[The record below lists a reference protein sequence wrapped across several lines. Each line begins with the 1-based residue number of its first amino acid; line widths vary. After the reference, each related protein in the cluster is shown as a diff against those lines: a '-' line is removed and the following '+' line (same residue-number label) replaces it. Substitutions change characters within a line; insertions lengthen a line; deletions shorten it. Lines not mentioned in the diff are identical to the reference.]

1 MQTYR
6 APRIPLTRRLAGSG
20 GFNIFLVLTVIIAT
34 VYFIYTRRIQKSG
47 GAEPVQV
54 VSNQPPQEEVLGSS
68 PPPPAETRARVE
80 DKSEDILQQA
90 AMSLFKKSLDE
101 TTTTTVLENPAG
113 AAATRTRQTPQI
125 IVHFLEVPQRA
136 AGALFVGGEVN
147 SVGLIPDFQAHL
159 NEAKRLSPDLK
170 TLTRLEKTLSSDT
183 AAEFEQT
190 WNDGKGLFI
199 RVISSSGAPE
209 TMNLRVILENKYASG
224 PNPGAGLQS
233 QEMEGSFAVSSG
245 AAIYFAGAIVRPP
258 NVKPEEEEFL
268 VRHPVYKAL
277 SSPLYLQDQSEIF
290 VFFELKGL
298 NADAR

>member
-20 GFNIFLVLTVIIAT
+20 GFNIFLVLAVILAT
-34 VYFIYTRRIQKSG
+34 VYFIYTRRIQKPS
-47 GAEPVQV
+47 APEPAQV
-54 VSNQPPQEEVLGSS
+54 VSNQPPQEVLGTPR
-68 PPPPAETRARVE
+68 PPVEPRAKVE

-101 TTTTTVLENPAG
+101 TTTTTTLENPTG
-113 AAATRTRQTPQI
+113 AIAASKRQAPQI
-125 IVHFLEVPQRA
+125 VVHFLEVPQRA
-136 AGALFVGGEVN
+136 AGALFVGGEVS

-170 TLTRLEKTLSSDT
+170 TLTRLEKSLSSD
-183 AAEFEQT
+183 AATEFEQT

-199 RVISSSGAPE
+199 RIISTSGTAE
-209 TMNLRVILENKYASG
+209 TTNLRVILENKYAGG
-224 PNPGAGLQS
+224 PSPGAGLQS
-233 QEMEGSFAVSSG
+233 QEMEGSFAISSG
-245 AAIYFAGAIVRPP
+245 AAVYFAGAIVRPP

-268 VRHPVYKAL
+268 ARHPVYKAL

-298 NADAR
+298 NAEAR